1 MNVFCPLCVFLHR
14 NSSSKR
20 EWYRQ
25 PLFLLSFRL
34 DLLKMK
40 RGLSEL
46 LGARPLLE
54 EGVPLDKAEVNRQL
68 LKLIRQVASG
78 PQF

>member
-1 MNVFCPLCVFLHR
+1 
-14 NSSSKR
+14 
-20 EWYRQ
+20 
-25 PLFLLSFRL
+25 
-34 DLLKMK
+34 MK

-68 LKLIRQVASG
+68 LKLIRQVVASG
-78 PQF
+78 AQF